1 MEQIIL
7 ENISKKYISRNE
19 TVEALKDITVK
30 INKGEM
36 IGIMGPSGSGK
47 TTLLNILGC
56 LDTATS
62 GCYKLNGKI
71 INETNEDKLAI
82 VRNKNI
88 GFVFQQFAL
97 IEGYTVFENLEIP
110 LKYRNNFVKRSYTKG
125 DIKTRITSILKKFGV
140 EDKLY
145 SYPNE
150 LSGGQKQ
157 RVAIARAMITEP
169 EIIIAD
175 EPTGAL
181 DQKNGEEVIKLFC
194 DINKEGRTV
203 IIVTHDEKI
212 ADYCNRRIKIIDGC
226 IIGTKIQS

>member
-1 MEQIIL
+1 MEQIVL

-19 TVEALKDITVK
+19 TVVALKDISIK
-30 INKGEM
+30 IKKGEM

-47 TTLLNILGC
+47 TTMLNILGC
-56 LDTATS
+56 LDTPTS
-62 GCYKLNGKI
+62 GSYKLNSNL
-71 INETNEDKLAI
+71 INKTDEDKLAI

-97 IEGYTVFENLEIP
+97 IEEYTVYENLEIP
-110 LKYRNNFVKRSYTKG
+110 MKYRNKFVKKSYSKG
-125 DIKTRITSILKKFGV
+125 DMKRIIKSILHKFGI
-140 EDKLY
+140 EDKLN

-157 RVAIARAMITEP
+157 RVAIARALVTEP

-181 DQKNGEEVIKLFC
+181 DQKNGEAVMELLC
-194 DINKEGRTV
+194 DINKEGKTV

-212 ADYCNRRIKIIDGC
+212 ANFCSRKIEIIDGT
-226 IIGTKIQS
+226 INRDFE